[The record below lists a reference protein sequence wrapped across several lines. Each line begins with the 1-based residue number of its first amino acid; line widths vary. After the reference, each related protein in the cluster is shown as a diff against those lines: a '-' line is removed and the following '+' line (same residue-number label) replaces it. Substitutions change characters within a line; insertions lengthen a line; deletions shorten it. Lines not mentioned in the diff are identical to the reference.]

1 MNKIRTL
8 AVLATALLAA
18 GLLAACGGDEK
29 EDYAKEVESVLEPL
43 GTELQTLG
51 TELSAATDEA
61 GLVDGLSAAETEID
75 SAVSELEAIDVPSDV
90 EQVNQDL
97 ITAISG
103 FGDELA
109 KVRDAA
115 ESGNAAALKTLA
127 LALPKVADDFQAEL
141 SRIQQAAID
150 AGVPIEDPGN
160 N

>member
-1 MNKIRTL
+1 
-8 AVLATALLAA
+8 LLV
-18 GLLAACGGDEK
+18 ACGGDDK

-43 GTELQTLG
+43 GAELQTLG
-51 TELSAATDEA
+51 TELSAATNEA

-75 SAVSELEAIDVPSDV
+75 NAVTELEAIDVPGDV

-97 ITAISG
+97 ITAIAG

-109 KVRDAA
+109 RVRDAA
-115 ESGNAAALKTLA
+115 ESGNAASLQTLA
-127 LALPKVADDFQAEL
+127 LALPQVADDFQKEL